1 MKQTPKSCSC
11 PMCKA
16 GKNTKGGKYMMNQ
29 KERSLRT
36 TWRKERTKED
46 PVVAPAPSGSYFG

>member
-1 MKQTPKSCSC
+1 
-11 PMCKA
+11 MCKS
-16 GKNTKGGKYMMNQ
+16 GKSTKSGKYMMKQ

-46 PVVAPAPSGSYFG
+46 PVVAPAPSGSYFD

>member
-11 PMCKA
+11 PMCKS
-16 GKNTKGGKYMMNQ
+16 GKSTKGGKYMMNQ

-36 TWRKERTKED
+36 AWRKERTKED
-46 PVVAPAPSGSYFG
+46 PVVAPAPGGSYFD